1 MRDTMTVV
9 GVPTAGLGEQMDE
22 RFQRHSSHGW
32 WWYGSVVIS
41 LALLGGLL
49 ACLLSLLA
57 VQRAVLPP
65 LTFDVAVGPVEVSA
79 PCPSNGDYCPPS
91 PPDYTIWLM
100 VRRPGAYTG
109 ELYQLVTFTID
120 TQVNTNAPA
129 GAPDNS
135 QA

>member
-1 MRDTMTVV
+1 MRDTMMVV
-9 GVPTAGLGEQMDE
+9 AVPTGGLGEPMDD
-22 RFQRHSSHGW
+22 RFQHHPHQRW
-32 WWYGSVVIS
+32 WQGIGFVIS

-49 ACLLSLLA
+49 ACLLSLVA

-65 LTFDVAVGPVEVSA
+65 PTFDMAVGPVEVSA

-91 PPDYTIWLM
+91 PPYYAIWLM

-120 TQVNTNAPA
+120 T
-129 GAPDNS
+129 
-135 QA
+135 